1 MKNIFLF
8 FLFQY
13 SFGQLHHS
21 TISGQAGFK
30 NNSDIVLFQTV
41 GQISSIGNY
50 VSNKA
55 NVIQGFQQPLLRTIV
70 IRTPINLNILVYP
83 NPVSTDINF
92 QFNNINPKKIRV
104 EIFDVNGRFIEFR
117 ELDNFGK
124 ILNLNLQNLITS
136 EYIIKLLG
144 EGVNYSAKIIKK

>member
-1 MKNIFLF
+1 MRYILF
-8 FLFQY
+8 IFLFQY

-21 TISGQAGFK
+21 TISSQAGFK
-30 NNSDIVLFQTV
+30 NSSDVVLFQTV

-70 IRTPINLNILVYP
+70 ISNPINLNILVYP
-83 NPVSTDINF
+83 NPVSTEINF

-104 EIFDVNGRFIEFR
+104 EIFDINGKFIEFR
-117 ELDNFGK
+117 DLDNFRR
-124 ILNLNLQNLITS
+124 IINLQNLITS
-136 EYIIKLLG
+136 EYIIRLLG
-144 EGVNYSAKIIKK
+144 EGINYSTKIIKK